1 MAFLMKTLKKLL
13 YYFLKNIKIRK
24 KSIFIYSKLIISVF
38 LVNNSNYF
46 NYKTRLLK

>member
-1 MAFLMKTLKKLL
+1 MAFLLKTLKKLL

-24 KSIFIYSKLIISVF
+24 KPIFIYSKFIIIIF